1 MEMLPVP
8 SGRKLTT
15 LTMWTRSRFYQ
26 NDLGCL
32 VIGFSRDPDDV
43 PQRTRD
49 LLYITS
55 TGEDLNTRLLR
66 SSGISRRPGAAR
78 RVLELAAQRTLI
90 VIPHT
95 AAVPPDRV
103 LRSHHNPR
111 VPAPAVPA
119 P

>member
-1 MEMLPVP
+1 MLSIPLTLVLKLDDGTSLTLWNRTDLRAPMEDVPVP

-66 SSGISRRPGAAR
+66 SSGISRR
-78 RVLELAAQRTLI
+78 LQEQRD
-90 VIPHT
+90 
-95 AAVPPDRV
+95 AYWNW
-103 LRSHHNPR
+103 LRSAR
-111 VPAPAVPA
+111 
-119 P
+119 